1 MSNSESFIEEVSSEV
16 RRDRLFSLFK
26 KWGWIGAL
34 IIVVVVGFATYRE
47 IQTHNFET
55 TAQDLGSEVVTALN
69 EEDPLDQIGAL
80 RQIQAEGPDAKAIV
94 DFYLAEL
101 YQQNDNTREAL
112 DTLESLAGDD
122 EVSIVYRDLA
132 EIKAI
137 LLSEGSVPYDDLIS
151 RLDALS
157 ISGSPFRTIATELK
171 GYYLIGLSEE
181 SSNQELRQ
189 EGLSVLR
196 EVYAD
201 AEASANLRFRVS
213 QFLTALGEES
223 SIQN

>member
-34 IIVVVVGFATYRE
+34 IIVVVVGIATYRE

-55 TAQDLGSEVVTALN
+55 TAQDLGSKVVTALEQ
-69 EEDPLDQIGAL
+69 EEPSDQIDAL
-80 RQIQAEGPDAKAIV
+80 RKIQVEEPDARAIV

-112 DTLESLAGDD
+112 DTLESLSGND

-132 EIKAI
+132 EIKTV
-137 LLSEGSVPYDDLIS
+137 LMSEGSVPYDNLIS

-157 ISGSPFRTIATELK
+157 ISASPFRTIATELK
-171 GYYLIGLSEE
+171 GYYLIGSSEE
-181 SSNQELRQ
+181 SSNSELRQ

-196 EVYAD
+196 EVHAD
-201 AEASANLRFRVS
+201 SQASANLRFRVS
-213 QFLTALGEES
+213 QFLTALGEET

>member
-34 IIVVVVGFATYRE
+34 LIVVVVGFATYRE
-47 IQTHNFET
+47 VQTHNLET
-55 TAQDLGSEVVTALN
+55 VAQELGSQVVTALDQ
-69 EEDPLDQIGAL
+69 EDPSDQIDAL
-80 RQIQAEGPDAKAIV
+80 KQIQADGPDARAIV

-101 YQQNDNTREAL
+101 HRQNDNTREAL
-112 DTLESLAGDD
+112 DTLESLADDD

-157 ISGSPFRTIATELK
+157 ISGSTFRTIATELK

-181 SSNQELRQ
+181 TSNPELRQ

-196 EVYAD
+196 DVYAD
-201 AEASANLRFRVS
+201 AEASANLRFRIS
-213 QFLTALGEES
+213 QFLTALGEGTS
-223 SIQN
+223 VQN